1 VRSIFILAVLV
12 GWVCTACVSTSTRY
26 AGYYDRTQHVYVND
40 KVGFQLTFRPRWFVT
55 TTPGNFS
62 VPLALRPDQEQVLEA
77 YDPITRL
84 GLVIIVQQGPLLT
97 IDELV
102 QRMQAM
108 PEAQVSQNL
117 SNPQATDVRQHT
129 IRHIVVNGYD
139 TAEWI
144 YTATDTTA
152 GLPVDITVSTYIL
165 QAREQYVYLTFSTPT
180 VQDATSRP
188 AIEAILHT
196 FASPPARVNHIP
208 EHIPEALPRSP
219 A

>member
-1 VRSIFILAVLV
+1 MRPVFILAVLV
-12 GWVCTACVSTSTRY
+12 GWVCTACVSTSTQY
-26 AGYYDRTQHVYVND
+26 AGYYNRTQHVYVND
-40 KVGFQLTFRPRWFVT
+40 KVGFQLTLPPRWFVV
-55 TTPGNFS
+55 TTPGKFS

-102 QRMQAM
+102 QRMQEM

-117 SNPQATDVRQHT
+117 SNPQTTDVRQHT
-129 IRHIVVNGYD
+129 IRRIVVNGYD

-165 QAREQYVYLTFSTPT
+165 QVREQYVYVTFSIPT
-180 VQDATSRP
+180 AQDATSRP
-188 AIEAILHT
+188 AIDAILYT
-196 FASPPARVNHIP
+196 FG
-208 EHIPEALPRSP
+208 RS